1 MFGGPNDRLE
11 QIVFAEPNI
20 ISQRQST
27 RAAISPI
34 VMQESSCFITPI
46 DHHLRGVTATFC
58 DTPALVYASGQRQT

>member
-11 QIVFAEPNI
+11 EIVFAEPNL

-46 DHHLRGVTATFC
+46 DHHLRG
-58 DTPALVYASGQRQT
+58 